1 MEPKINREPVAEA
14 ARRLA
19 AENQRRARQV
29 AETLRIAERW
39 EEAGAEVHPVGS
51 LPMGLLVKHLD
62 LDFHIYSDEVRPA
75 VGMAVMA

>member
-19 AENQRRARQV
+19 AEKQRRARQV

-39 EEAGAEVHPVGS
+39 EEAGPRCIRSARCP
-51 LPMGLLVKHLD
+51 
-62 LDFHIYSDEVRPA
+62 
-75 VGMAVMA
+75 